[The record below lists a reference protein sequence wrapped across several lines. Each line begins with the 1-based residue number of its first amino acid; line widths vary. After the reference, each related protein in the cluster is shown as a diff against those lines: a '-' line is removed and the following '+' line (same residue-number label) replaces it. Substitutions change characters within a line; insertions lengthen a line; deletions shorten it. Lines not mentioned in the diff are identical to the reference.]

1 MLANNN
7 DRNKLKSIND
17 PVYGFIAITDELIF
31 DLIEHPYFQRLR
43 RISQTALT
51 SNVYPGAHHTRFHHA
66 IGAMHLTKNAIE
78 VLRFKG
84 QDISDDEELSTLIA
98 ILLHDIGHGP
108 YSHALEYSIIP
119 VVSHEEITVR
129 FMKKLNREFDG
140 KLALAIEI
148 FENKYEKR
156 YLHQLISSQLD
167 MDRMDYLN
175 RDSFY
180 TGVVEGSVNS
190 KRLITMLNVANGNL
204 AIDDKGI
211 YSVEKFLV
219 ARRLMYWQVYLHKTV
234 IVSEKLLTKVLL
246 RARKLSIEG
255 SNLFS
260 SSALKHFL
268 KKDWDAEPFVDND
281 LDVFSKLDDFDVFG
295 AIKEWVNCDDKIL
308 ADLSKRLT
316 DRKLFKIQ
324 LGEYPI
330 DAKYVIEL
338 RKRVVKKFNITFDE
352 TENYVIQGKVE
363 NNAYKKGRDSIY
375 LLKKNGD
382 VQDIAFSPDQQSVS
396 AISEAMKKYF
406 LIYPRELE

>member
-1 MLANNN
+1 MTNNA
-7 DRNKLKSIND
+7 DRNKLKIIND

-31 DLIEHPYFQRLR
+31 DLIEHRYFQRLR

-66 IGAMHLTKNAIE
+66 IGAMHLTKEAIE

-84 QDISDDEELSTLIA
+84 QYITDEEELATLIA

-119 VVSHEEITVR
+119 VISHEDITVS
-129 FMKKLNREFDG
+129 FMEKLNVEFNGRLD
-140 KLALAIEI
+140 LAIEI
-148 FENKYEKR
+148 FKNNYEKKF
-156 YLHQLISSQLD
+156 LHQLISSQLD
-167 MDRMDYLN
+167 MDRLDYLN

-180 TGVVEGSVNS
+180 SGVVEGSVNS
-190 KRLITMLNVANGNL
+190 KRLIAMLNVANDNL

-234 IVSEKLLTKVLL
+234 IVSENLLTKVLQ
-246 RARKLSIEG
+246 RARKLSLDGEI
-255 SNLFS
+255 LFS
-260 SSALKHFL
+260 SSALGYFL
-268 KKDWDAEPFVDND
+268 NRNEDNKFDDND
-281 LDVFSKLDDFDVFG
+281 LEAFSKLDDYDVFG
-295 AIKEWVNCDDKIL
+295 AIKEWTNCDDKIL
-308 ADLSKRLT
+308 SDLSKRLV
-316 DRKLFKIQ
+316 DRRLPKIELGETKIDSTHVKELKERVSELFKISY
-324 LGEYPI
+324 E
-330 DAKYVIEL
+330 
-338 RKRVVKKFNITFDE
+338 E
-352 TENYVIQGKVE
+352 TDNYVFTGKVE
-363 NNAYKKGRDSIY
+363 NNAYKKGSDSIY

-396 AISEAMKKYF
+396 AISEAMKKYY

>member
-1 MLANNN
+1 MIANNT
-7 DRNKLKSIND
+7 DRNKLKIIND

-31 DLIEHPYFQRLR
+31 DLIEHRYFQRLR

-66 IGAMHLTKNAIE
+66 IGAMHLTKEAIE

-84 QDISDDEELSTLIA
+84 QEISEDEELSTLIA

-119 VVSHEEITVR
+119 VISHEEITVK
-129 FMKKLNREFDG
+129 FMERLNDEFNG
-140 KLALAIEI
+140 KLDLAIEI
-148 FENKYEKR
+148 FKDNYKKKF
-156 YLHQLISSQLD
+156 LHQLISSQLD
-167 MDRMDYLN
+167 MDRLDYLN

-180 TGVVEGSVNS
+180 SGVVEGSVNS
-190 KRLITMLNVANGNL
+190 KRLIAMLNVANDNL

-234 IVSEKLLTKVLL
+234 IVSETILTKVLQ
-246 RARKLSIEG
+246 RARKLSLEG
-255 SNLFS
+255 VELFS
-260 SSALKHFL
+260 SSALRFFL
-268 KKDWDAEPFVDND
+268 KRNVEKEFTNED
-281 LDVFSKLDDFDVFG
+281 LELFSKLDDYDVFG
-295 AIKEWVNCDDKIL
+295 AIKEWANNDDFIL
-308 ADLSKRLT
+308 ADLSHRLV
-316 DRKLFKIQ
+316 DRKLLKIEM
-324 LGEYPI
+324 GDKHI
-330 DAKYVIEL
+330 DENHVAEL
-338 RKRVVKKFNITFDE
+338 RAKVAKQFNISYEDAD
-352 TENYVIQGKVE
+352 NYVITSKVE
-363 NNAYKKGRDSIY
+363 NNAYKKGSDSIY

-382 VQDIAFSPDQQSVS
+382 VQDIAFSPDQQSIT

>member
-1 MLANNN
+1 LLTNNN
-7 DRNKLKSIND
+7 ERNKLKIIND

-31 DLIEHPYFQRLR
+31 DLIEHQYFQRLR

-66 IGAMHLTKNAIE
+66 LGAMHLTKSAIE

-84 QDISDDEELSTLIA
+84 QNISEEEELATLIA

-108 YSHALEYSIIP
+108 YSHALEHSIVP
-119 VVSHEEITVR
+119 VISHEEISVK
-129 FMKKLNREFDG
+129 FMYKLNEKFNG
-140 KLALAIEI
+140 KLSMAISI
-148 FENKYEKR
+148 FENNYKKK

-180 TGVVEGSVNS
+180 SGVVEGSVNS
-190 KRLITMLNVANGNL
+190 KRLITMLNVANDNL
-204 AIDDKGI
+204 AIDYKGI

-234 IVSEKLLTKVLL
+234 IVSEVLL
-246 RARKLSIEG
+246 SKTLSRARKISIDG
-255 SNLFS
+255 ARLFS
-260 SSALKHFL
+260 STALNYFL
-268 KKDWDAEPFVDND
+268 NRNWEESKFND
-281 LDVFSKLDDFDVFG
+281 MDLEMFSKLDDYDVFG
-295 AIKEWVNCDDKIL
+295 AIKEWTNSDDKIL
-308 ADLSKRLT
+308 ADLSTRLT
-316 DRKLFKIQ
+316 DRNLFKIK
-324 LGEYPI
+324 LEDKEIDTEYV
-330 DAKYVIEL
+330 YNL
-338 RKRVVKKFNITFDE
+338 RKKVATHLDISFHE

-363 NNAYKKGRDSIY
+363 NNAYRKDHDSIF

-382 VQDIAFSPDQQSVS
+382 VQDIAFSPDQQSIS
-396 AISEAMKKYF
+396 AISEAMKKYY

>member
-1 MLANNN
+1 MIANNT
-7 DRNKLKSIND
+7 DRNKLKIIND

-31 DLIEHPYFQRLR
+31 DLIEHRYFQRLR

-66 IGAMHLTKNAIE
+66 IGAMHLTKEAIE

-84 QDISDDEELSTLIA
+84 QDITDEEELATLIA

-119 VVSHEEITVR
+119 VISHEEITVR
-129 FMKKLNREFDG
+129 FMEKLNEEFKGRLD
-140 KLALAIEI
+140 LAIEI
-148 FENKYEKR
+148 FKNNYEKKF
-156 YLHQLISSQLD
+156 LHQLISSQLD
-167 MDRMDYLN
+167 MDRLDYLN

-180 TGVVEGSVNS
+180 SGVVEGSVNS
-190 KRLITMLNVANGNL
+190 KRLIAMLNVANDNL

-234 IVSEKLLTKVLL
+234 IVSENLLTKVLQ
-246 RARKLSIEG
+246 RARKLSLKGER
-255 SNLFS
+255 LFS
-260 SSALKHFL
+260 SSALSYFL
-268 KKDWDAEPFVDND
+268 NRNEKNEFSVND
-281 LDVFSKLDDFDVFG
+281 LEVFSKLDDYDVFG
-295 AIKEWVNCDDKIL
+295 AIKEWTNCDDKIL
-308 ADLSKRLT
+308 SDLSKRLV
-316 DRKLFKIQ
+316 DRRLPKIQ
-324 LGEYPI
+324 LGETKI
-330 DAKYVIEL
+330 DGEHVKEL
-338 RKRVVKKFNITFDE
+338 KEKVSELFEISYEE
-352 TENYVIQGKVE
+352 TDNYVFTGKVE
-363 NNAYKKGRDSIY
+363 NNAYKKGSDSIY

-396 AISEAMKKYF
+396 AISEAMKKYY